1 LFLFGGYQSGFAA
14 TSLSKE
20 TVEIIDFRTEFKLF
34 WEKAKGKSLSDQRKI
49 WDQLIE
55 APHQKLFDGAVW
67 EKQIRPEWF
76 KIKDIALS
84 ARLKQYPDLYEPTLR
99 NFDVL
104 PQIIRDQVG
113 RLKKV
118 VTDLQVSFP
127 IYLVVAPNFDAKSAL
142 ISNNSE
148 SVAVLLAAD
157 SLALEKANFD
167 VLLPHE
173 LFHAFHAIK
182 AGYKNDG
189 VMPNVSLWIP
199 LWEEGLATYIS
210 GLANPDVQDSEL
222 LLDSHFQ
229 TISKNDL
236 EWLSNEFL
244 KQKDLKVLNQGPTEE
259 FRKWF
264 SSGRLKVREDLPNRC
279 GYYLGLQVARR
290 LSKKYTLD
298 QMIGWTPDVAK
309 NYVVSALKELSK

>member
-1 LFLFGGYQSGFAA
+1 
-14 TSLSKE
+14 
-20 TVEIIDFRTEFKLF
+20 
-34 WEKAKGKSLSDQRKI
+34 
-49 WDQLIE
+49 
-55 APHQKLFDGAVW
+55 
-67 EKQIRPEWF
+67 
-76 KIKDIALS
+76 
-84 ARLKQYPDLYEPTLR
+84 
-99 NFDVL
+99 
-104 PQIIRDQVG
+104 
-113 RLKKV
+113 
-118 VTDLQVSFP
+118 
-127 IYLVVAPNFDAKSAL
+127 
-142 ISNNSE
+142 
-148 SVAVLLAAD
+148 
-157 SLALEKANFD
+157 
-167 VLLPHE
+167 
-173 LFHAFHAIK
+173 
-182 AGYKNDG
+182 
-189 VMPNVSLWIP
+189 MPNVSLWIP